1 MTTAAVAAQG
11 ISKAYGGRPVL
22 SGVDL
27 DMPEGTI
34 TAVLGPSG
42 CGKTTLL
49 RILAGFE
56 DPDAGTVRIAG
67 KTVAGG
73 TTTVPAHRRRVGL
86 MPQEG
91 ALFPHLSVG
100 ENIAFGMNRTTGRES
115 QSRVAHWLSVVGL
128 DGLADA
134 RPYEISG
141 GQQQRVA
148 LARALAAQPRVLLLD
163 EPFAA
168 LDAGLRVQVREEIA
182 AILRRAGTTTLLV
195 THDQSEALSLPDS
208 VALMIDGTI
217 AQHGTPADLYSRPAS
232 LTNARFIGATVEL
245 TGVARSGT
253 VHTALGALGARLP
266 VADGAAVVV
275 LRPEQLRF
283 GAGPSAATARV
294 TACRF
299 YGAHTIIHL
308 ELSDGGAVQL
318 HSPGESGLA
327 EGSVVGVEVT
337 GNDETGVLAYSSPT
351 GSSPTG
357 SSPTGSS
364 PTGSSPTG
372 SSPTGGQ
379 RVALGEASG

>member
-1 MTTAAVAAQG
+1 MTEVIAAAVAAQG
-11 ISKAYGGRPVL
+11 IFKNFGDRQVL
-22 SGVDL
+22 SGVNL
-27 DMPEGTI
+27 DIPEGTI

-67 KTVAGG
+67 ETVAGG
-73 TTTVPAHRRRVGL
+73 VTTVPVHRRRVGL

-100 ENIAFGMNRTTGRES
+100 ENIAFGMHRATRREAHA
-115 QSRVAHWLSVVGL
+115 RVAHWLAVVGL

-134 RPYEISG
+134 RPHEISG

-168 LDAGLRVQVREEIA
+168 LDAGLRVRVREDIA
-182 AILRRAGTTTLLV
+182 AILRDAGTTALLV

-208 VALMIDGTI
+208 VALLIDGTI
-217 AQHGTPADLYSRPAS
+217 AQHGTPADLYARPVS
-232 LTNARFIGATVEL
+232 LTSARFIGATVEL
-245 TGVARSGT
+245 AGISSAGT
-253 VHTALGALGARLP
+253 VHTALGPLRARLP
-266 VADGAAVVV
+266 VADGPAVVV

-283 GAGPSAATARV
+283 GAGSTGAAAHV

-299 YGAHTIIHL
+299 YGADTVVHV
-308 ELSDGGAVQL
+308 ELSDGSAVQL
-318 HSPGESGLA
+318 RSPGETGLA
-327 EGSVVGVEVT
+327 SGSAVTVEVA
-337 GNDETGVLAYSSPT
+337 GDVLAYPSPT
-351 GSSPTG
+351 GR
-357 SSPTGSS
+357 
-364 PTGSSPTG
+364 
-372 SSPTGGQ
+372 Q
-379 RVALGEASG
+379 RVALGEAGP

>member
-1 MTTAAVAAQG
+1 MGFAVAEMNAAAVAARG
-11 ISKAYGGRPVL
+11 ISKAYGDRQVL

-27 DMPEGTI
+27 DLPEGTI

-56 DPDAGTVRIAG
+56 NPDAGTVHIAG
-67 KTVAGG
+67 ETVAGG
-73 TTTVPAHRRRVGL
+73 STTVPVHRRRVGL

-100 ENIAFGMNRTTGRES
+100 ENVAFGMGRATRREARA
-115 QSRVAHWLSVVGL
+115 QIAHWLAVVGL
-128 DGLADA
+128 DGLADS
-134 RPYEISG
+134 RPHEISG

-168 LDAGLRVQVREEIA
+168 LDAGLRVRVREDIA
-182 AILRRAGTTTLLV
+182 AILRDAGTTALLV

-208 VALMIDGTI
+208 VALLIDGTI
-217 AQHGTPADLYSRPAS
+217 AQHGTPADLYARPAT
-232 LTNARFIGATVEL
+232 LDNARFIGATVEL
-245 TGVARSGT
+245 EGIASSGM
-253 VHTALGALGARLP
+253 VHTALGTLRARQP
-266 VADGAAVVV
+266 VVDGEAVVV

-283 GAGPSAATARV
+283 SAGPRASTARV

-299 YGAHTIIHL
+299 YGAETVVDV

-318 HSPGESGLA
+318 RSPGETSLV
-327 EGSVVGVEVT
+327 EGSAVTVEVVGS
-337 GNDETGVLAYSSPT
+337 DETGVLAYPSPT
-351 GSSPTG
+351 GR
-357 SSPTGSS
+357 
-364 PTGSSPTG
+364 
-372 SSPTGGQ
+372 Q
-379 RVALGEASG
+379 RVALGEARG